1 MMLSGLK
8 NHRILA
14 GLTQA
19 ELADRAGV
27 SRDTVVRLERLR
39 QPPRPRTLK
48 KLADV
53 LGVSTRDLAS
63 ENGTASSRA

>member
-1 MMLSGLK
+1 MRLTALK
-8 NHRILA
+8 KHRILA

-48 KLADV
+48 KLAEV

-63 ENGTASSRA
+63 ENGRGSSSA

>member
-1 MMLSGLK
+1 MLPSLK
-8 NHRILA
+8 KHRILA

-27 SRDTVVRLERLR
+27 SRDTIVRLEGGK

-48 KLADV
+48 KLAEV
-53 LGVSTRDLAS
+53 LGVRTRDLAS
-63 ENGTASSRA
+63 ENGTGSSRA